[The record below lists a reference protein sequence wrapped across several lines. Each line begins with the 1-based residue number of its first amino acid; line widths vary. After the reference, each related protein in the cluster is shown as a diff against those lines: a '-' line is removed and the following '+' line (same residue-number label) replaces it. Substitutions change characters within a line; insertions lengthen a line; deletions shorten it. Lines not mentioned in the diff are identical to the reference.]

1 MAGTVVTMP
10 VPVPDIVLKDIC
22 SVIHD
27 NTLYTYSASAFQALP
42 LKAGAK
48 WKQLPRGE
56 QVTGGVCVEAT
67 PGDPSK
73 AALFI
78 VGGKGTTEG
87 YHGLQKFT
95 YATGKW
101 ESITLPQPVT
111 QERLWHGAT
120 YINASDSILM
130 YAGSQDGSRN
140 PSSQTFTI
148 GASAPHTVLA
158 FESAAP
164 PAINPI
170 LLPWSAS
177 EAVLLGG
184 NTWSKNVMLFSTETK
199 WRESGSSLSE
209 PFMKDTAAVKA
220 IVMAGDDG
228 SKSLYTFDMSVSPN
242 LVQRTLL
249 FSGPGVPVPNSPPV
263 RRALAGKGLDRRQD
277 VATVTPLTAGSWPAY
292 NSTLAPKAT
301 RSAFALAADA
311 NGLVVAAGGNE
322 EDVLCMFD
330 ARQNRWQNATAL
342 LDEPQ
347 LFLASSSSTQS
358 SSLAV
363 TATSTGTSSTGAVAA
378 TATPTGTSIAATG
391 GTSNTNSILAAVLGS
406 IFGLAIILFGL
417 YYCLQ
422 RKRKRRAHMEAGHT
436 RRASGLSSNE
446 KSGIGYAS
454 DTLPTGPLGAVFRG
468 HQTQDSQS
476 SFSSMAILMGRM
488 NQQKPGQIPS
498 RNSSQNTRRSS
509 TDSTF
514 KAFKSTISKPIPQA
528 SAPTVTPRSPQPGPQ
543 SQSEFRDEKGVSF
556 VSTPAAQRPRR
567 PSAAESGSLRRSS
580 GWNRYWS
587 GGSALGLLGFGSS
600 NGPPNPQ
607 PPANP
612 VSKRT
617 TVASETSSQ
626 YSTTQHRITQ
636 DSATVPPL
644 HIYEPRASFSRV
656 ASRSPTIAQYNEK
669 LREPVLGKIEDTS
682 RRPPSAVSDMSA
694 YSSGIPASV
703 HEAWDPTE
711 GRPWGYDRSQGQTFY
726 HEGSS
731 GSFPT
736 PLAPPGA
743 GAGST
748 LGVPKQQF
756 GRARAEQQQQRDDMS
771 WLNLG
776 GGGGGR

>member
-1 MAGTVVTMP
+1 MP

-27 NTLYTYSASAFQALP
+27 NTLYTYSANAFQALP
-42 LKAGAK
+42 LKAGTK

-56 QVTGGVCVEAT
+56 QVTGGVCVDS
-67 PGDPSK
+67 P

-78 VGGKGTTEG
+78 VGGKGTTQG

-111 QERLWHGAT
+111 QERVWHGAT
-120 YINASDSILM
+120 YISATDSILM

-148 GASAPHTVLA
+148 GANAPHTVLA

-177 EAVLLGG
+177 EAVLVGG

-199 WRESGSSLSE
+199 WRESGASLSE
-209 PFMKDTAAVKA
+209 PFMKDTSAVKA
-220 IVMAGDDG
+220 IVMTGDDG

-249 FSGPGVPVPNSPPV
+249 FSGPGVPIPNSPPV
-263 RRALAGKGLDRRQD
+263 RRAFDGENIDRRQD
-277 VATVTPLTAGSWPAY
+277 VAAVTPLTAGAWPAY

-301 RSAFALAADA
+301 RNAFALAADA

-342 LDEPQ
+342 LDEPR
-347 LFLASSSSTQS
+347 LFLASSSSTLS
-358 SSLAV
+358 SSLA
-363 TATSTGTSSTGAVAA
+363 TSATSTGVSSTGAVAA
-378 TATPTGTSIAATG
+378 TATSTESPVPATG
-391 GTSNTNSILAAVLGS
+391 GLSSTNSVLAAVLGS

-422 RKRKRRAHMEAGHT
+422 RKKKKRAHMEAGHT

-454 DTLPTGPLGAVFRG
+454 DTLPPGPSGAVFRG

-543 SQSEFRDEKGVSF
+543 SQMEFRDEKGVSF
-556 VSTPAAQRPRR
+556 PTPPAAQRPRR
-567 PSAAESGSLRRSS
+567 PSAADSGSLRRSS

-587 GGSALGLLGFGSS
+587 GGSALGLLGFGNSS
-600 NGPPNPQ
+600 NTPNPQ

-626 YSTTQHRITQ
+626 YSNTQHRITQ

-669 LREPVLGKIEDTS
+669 LKEAVLGKIEDS
-682 RRPPSAVSDMSA
+682 GRRPPSAVSDMSA

-711 GRPWGYDRSQGQTFY
+711 GRPWGYDRSGQGQGQGRTFY

-731 GSFPT
+731 GSFAT

-743 GAGST
+743 GGSST

-756 GRARAEQQQQRDDMS
+756 GRSREQREEKRDDMS